1 MYFYIRMSKIV
12 LATNNMHKIEEIRPL
27 LPKIELLTLK
37 EAGIEVDIPETA
49 ETFVQNAL
57 LKAKGIFNLC
67 GLPCIAD
74 DSGLEITALNNRPG
88 VHSAYYSGSRDSK
101 ENIQKVLQE
110 LQGETN
116 RKARFKTVIVYY
128 DANSFRYFEG
138 ITYGHIAHEPMGIE
152 GFGYDPIF
160 MPDGSDKTY
169 AQMSLE
175 EKNKISHRAKAIK
188 KLVDFFEQVIF

>member
-1 MYFYIRMSKIV
+1 MLKVV
-12 LATNNMHKIEEIRPL
+12 LATNNVHKIEEIKPL

-37 EAGIEVDIPETA
+37 EVGFDADIPETA

-57 LKAKGIFNLC
+57 LKAKSVFNFC

-74 DSGLEITALNNRPG
+74 DSGLEISALQNRPG
-88 VHSAYYSGSRDSK
+88 VHSAYYSGSRDSQK
-101 ENIQKVLQE
+101 NIEKVLQE
-110 LQGETN
+110 MHNQSN

-138 ITYGHIAHEPMGIE
+138 ITYGTITEKPIGKQ

-160 MPDGSDKTY
+160 IPDGSEKTY
-169 AQMSLE
+169 AEMSLE
-175 EKNKISHRAKAIK
+175 EKNSISHRGKALK
-188 KLVDFFEQVIF
+188 KLTEFFEQVLP

>member
-1 MYFYIRMSKIV
+1 MLKVV
-12 LATNNMHKIEEIRPL
+12 LATNNIHKIEEIKPL
-27 LPKIELLTLK
+27 LSKVELLTLK
-37 EAGIEVDIPETA
+37 EAGIDVDIPETA

-74 DSGLEITALNNRPG
+74 DSGLEIMALQNRPG
-88 VHSAYYSGSRDSK
+88 VHSAYYSGSRDSQK
-101 ENIQKVLQE
+101 NVEKVLQE
-110 LQGETN
+110 MENENN

-138 ITYGHIAHEPMGIE
+138 ITYGTITHEPIGE
-152 GFGYDPIF
+152 QGFGYDPIF
-160 MPDGSDKTY
+160 IPEGYNQTY

-175 EKNKISHRAKAIK
+175 EKNKISHRAKAIQ
-188 KLVDFFEQVIF
+188 KLVDFFEQIG